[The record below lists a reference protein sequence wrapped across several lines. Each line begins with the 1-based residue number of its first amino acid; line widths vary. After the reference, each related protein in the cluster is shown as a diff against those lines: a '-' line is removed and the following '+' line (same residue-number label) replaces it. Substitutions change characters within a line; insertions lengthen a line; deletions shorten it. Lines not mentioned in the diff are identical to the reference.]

1 MLHKGRAVSSRSRE
15 SGAVEP
21 RVSTARD
28 KKRPN
33 SRYVST
39 IKEAERLRQQVFR
52 EINNLVT
59 RIQHPGLN
67 EEQLREMNAEINEL
81 LREKK
86 RWEYRIKEL
95 GGRNYLQASK
105 LVDNQGNLI
114 SDTRDYKYF
123 GRAKE
128 LPEAKKLLEEE
139 TVSEEEEPTVS
150 GELHLGEFYY
160 GSSVQIDDASASQ
173 VADMGPLEQ
182 ASISIHPLPSSS
194 ELEKW
199 ILEQKKAALL
209 KRYAEFK

>member
-1 MLHKGRAVSSRSRE
+1 MLHKERAVPGRSRE
-15 SGAVEP
+15 PGTVEP
-21 RVSTARD
+21 RFSASRD
-28 KKRPN
+28 RKRPN

-67 EEQLREMNAEINEL
+67 EEQLREMNDEINEL

-128 LPEAKKLLEEE
+128 LPEAKKLLEKEALP
-139 TVSEEEEPTVS
+139 EEEGSVVS
-150 GELHLGEFYY
+150 RELHLGEFYY
-160 GSSVQIDDASASQ
+160 GSSVQMDDDPAPQ
-173 VADMGPLEQ
+173 VADIGPLEQ
-182 ASISIHPLPSSS
+182 ASISIYPLPSNS

-199 ILEQKKAALL
+199 ILGQKKAALL
-209 KRYAEFK
+209 KRYTEFK

>member
-1 MLHKGRAVSSRSRE
+1 
-15 SGAVEP
+15 
-21 RVSTARD
+21 
-28 KKRPN
+28 
-33 SRYVST
+33 
-39 IKEAERLRQQVFR
+39 LRQQVFR

-67 EEQLREMNAEINEL
+67 EEQLREMNDEINEL

-128 LPEAKKLLEEE
+128 LPEAKKLLEKEALP
-139 TVSEEEEPTVS
+139 EEEGSVVS
-150 GELHLGEFYY
+150 RELHLGEFYY
-160 GSSVQIDDASASQ
+160 GSSVQMDDDPAPQ
-173 VADMGPLEQ
+173 VADIGPLEQ
-182 ASISIHPLPSSS
+182 ASISIYPLPSNS

-199 ILEQKKAALL
+199 ILGQKKAALL
-209 KRYAEFK
+209 KRYTEFK